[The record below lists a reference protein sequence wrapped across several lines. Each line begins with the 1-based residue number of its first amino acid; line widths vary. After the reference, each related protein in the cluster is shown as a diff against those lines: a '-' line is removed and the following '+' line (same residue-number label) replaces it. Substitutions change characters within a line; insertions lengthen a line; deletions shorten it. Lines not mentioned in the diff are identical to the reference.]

1 LAQGK
6 ESSAAINDPLFSVT
20 RLFFPSQ
27 FALCALKTAAT
38 NILACAKL
46 HNPGA
51 LVGNF
56 WRAKPGKFSRVPKY
70 ICTTIPKK
78 RLISGMYEPFSR
90 GADRFGNRSSP
101 PHDSATKLV
110 KENGGG

>member
-56 WRAKPGKFSRVPKY
+56 WRAKPGKFSRVPKDPNANLLNAG
-70 ICTTIPKK
+70 I
-78 RLISGMYEPFSR
+78 LG
-90 GADRFGNRSSP
+90 RSDALSWYA
-101 PHDSATKLV
+101 HNS
-110 KENGGG
+110 